1 MKKNIIIIIFIFL
14 LLICFASSAR
24 ASLDYTFFLDKV
36 INEPYRFAKT
46 QDKVSIFIT
55 PDAMIQDEDL
65 KYMMLEVSSM
75 VLLLDSRQTVKY
87 VVIDCTAVKEKYNKT
102 ATLDTQDL
110 LGRFKGDISLAELLS
125 RIAIIT
131 GMAESTSY
139 IKQETTCP
147 KELPVDEENIT
158 KIKERQAREA
168 KAISLLEQAKNQND
182 LGYYSDAVNNLK
194 EALDINLN
202 LHDCYYELGFAYFKL
217 RAYDNAADFTKKYI
231 SFKPQEKKGYTLFGD
246 IYLQQEL
253 WQKAFTAYKSA
264 AQNSDDLKKYM
275 ISPGKVSGGAI
286 NALEDYIFSHPDD
299 NAALVKLALCYE
311 AKGNFEKAAMVLKKA
326 LGNQ

>member
-14 LLICFASSAR
+14 FLIGFASSAR

-36 INEPYRFAKT
+36 IGVPYKFAKT

-55 PDAMIQDEDL
+55 PDVMIQDEDI

-125 RIAIIT
+125 RISIIT
-131 GMAESTSY
+131 GMVESTGY
-139 IKQETTCP
+139 IKQETTGP
-147 KELPVDEENIT
+147 KELPVDEENIA

-168 KAISLLEQAKNQND
+168 KAVSLLEDGKLKNSS
-182 LGYYSDAVNNLK
+182 GYYNDAVNNLK

-202 LHDCYYELGFAYFKL
+202 LYECYYELGFAYFKL
-217 RAYDNAADFTKKYI
+217 GAYDDAADFTKKYI
-231 SFKPQEKKGYTLFGD
+231 GFKPQEKKGYILFGD

-275 ISPGKVSGGAI
+275 TSPGKVSGNTI

-299 NAALVKLALCYE
+299 IAALIKLALCYE
-311 AKGNFEKAAMVLKKA
+311 AKGNFEKAAAVFKKI
-326 LGNQ
+326 LEK